1 MQPKTSKQKTEP
13 PKKILFNS
21 MVSSTTLDP
30 WVSFEWGGEKGKVSP
45 DEAREH
51 AWGVLQTAN
60 AAESDGF
67 LVETL
72 MKDAT
77 MSIHTATATLRDFRE
92 WRDTPRTKRAL
103 VSVPALP
110 EKSETEAVRRYAQ
123 RLLVMAEMADA
134 QAFLVGFLTD
144 CLGLPGGVAR
154 AIAQKYAEYY
164 EKRKRF
170 SDQESHRE
178 M

>member
-1 MQPKTSKQKTEP
+1 MSKQKAE
-13 PKKILFNS
+13 PKKILLTS
-21 MVSSTTLDP
+21 MVSGTTLDP
-30 WVSFEWGGEKGKVSP
+30 WVSFEWGAEKGRVTP

-67 LVETL
+67 MVETL
-72 MKDAT
+72 MKDAA
-77 MSIHTATATLRDFRE
+77 MSIHTATATLLDFRE

-103 VSVPALP
+103 VTAPPLP
-110 EKSETEAVRRYAQ
+110 EKSETDDVRRYAQ
-123 RLLVMAEMADA
+123 KLLVMAEMADA
-134 QAFLVGFLTD
+134 QAFLVGFLTERV
-144 CLGLPGGVAR
+144 GLRDAVAQ
-154 AIAQKYAEYY
+154 AIAQKYVEYY
-164 EKRKRF
+164 ERRQRF